1 MNIHSLFEYRDGFD
15 CAAGLDNVKPR
26 LLEGFGDRP
35 PQQNLILDN
44 EHEGSSAGWMLHDVA
59 SSAISQNAPV
69 CPLSRADALHPV
81 ARIPDKVGVMGT
93 NNEFR
98 RSFRPLRQVYGRSEV
113 FFLIGDPAPVARN
126 GRGFVVQRTYGGRGR
141 E

>member
-1 MNIHSLFEYRDGFD
+1 MRRYARFPGQMRFT
-15 CAAGLDNVKPR
+15 P
-26 LLEGFGDRP
+26 LL
-35 PQQNLILDN
+35 
-44 EHEGSSAGWMLHDVA
+44 
-59 SSAISQNAPV
+59 
-69 CPLSRADALHPV
+69 C
-81 ARIPDKVGVMGT
+81 RIPDKVGVMGT